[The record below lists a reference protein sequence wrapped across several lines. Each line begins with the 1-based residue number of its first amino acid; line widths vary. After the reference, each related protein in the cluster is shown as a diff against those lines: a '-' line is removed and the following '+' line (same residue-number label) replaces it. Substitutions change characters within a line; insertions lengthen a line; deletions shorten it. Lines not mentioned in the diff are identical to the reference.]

1 MTNAQKKMAGVA
13 VVVVVGI
20 LGIAHVRARNA
31 AYEISQRNKCK
42 NNLRMIDDSRDQ
54 AALERNYKERATVTE
69 KEISPFLKG
78 GFSGLVCPKGGRY
91 TIGPVG
97 KESVCSEHGT
107 LSAANAIPMPAV
119 NAKVQRAADARSAA
133 MEDAAIREA
142 MRTDKVMAAQSAASQ
157 AKRAADAEAERL
169 EKEKQAKP
177 PAEATA
183 APSVAQVEAPPAAP
197 VEAPAPTVQY
207 KLNGIMGGNGDYV
220 ALINNQIRKTG
231 ERLGTAR
238 IVRIEATAVTIETA
252 DGTTVKV
259 NRGSSVSL

>member
-1 MTNAQKKMAGVA
+1 
-13 VVVVVGI
+13 
-20 LGIAHVRARNA
+20 
-31 AYEISQRNKCK
+31 
-42 NNLRMIDDSRDQ
+42 MIDDSRDQ

-183 APSVAQVEAPPAAP
+183 APSVAQVEAPPA
-197 VEAPAPTVQY
+197 VQY